1 MKLEEL
7 IKDSETI
14 NTVKRFYEILQSPR
28 EGKIY
33 VYHEGVVASD
43 KGSKGELGRV
53 SYMVNKF
60 ASRNDL
66 MPFQKKI
73 MNDRYIYFFVR

>member
-1 MKLEEL
+1 MKLEDL
-7 IKDSETI
+7 IEHSETVK
-14 NTVKRFYEILQSPR
+14 TVKRFYEILQNPR

-43 KGSKGELGRV
+43 KGDEGELGRV

-60 ASRNDL
+60 ASKNDL
-66 MPFQKKI
+66 MPFQKKV